1 MARKAVMVEQ
11 SEVPVSSMP
20 DLSNLTNCTKEALN
34 AIRDKDRGPDDPTK
48 FNELLDRIAEA
59 EQELPPVYR
68 ENVSQPFV
76 QKLEWYG
83 NSTFKYI
90 LNRDKA
96 REGRAGLIMDIAHA
110 ILQNG
115 EGYLMRELDAFQEVI
130 SDLYDGFLSNE
141 DRHDVKLPDLS
152 VIAPLVKWGRPNF
165 GPYTWTADDT
175 INMNILTAIVSM
187 PPTNATKGLLAW
199 GALGHETAG
208 HDILHADEGLH
219 DELKDAVREALLKE
233 QINPILPDQ
242 WADRLDESA
251 SDVLGILNMGPAVG
265 ISLIGYFRA
274 MNASMG
280 GPMKLWNLSL
290 DIDYDNHP
298 ADILRGYL
306 AASVIRRLS
315 FDTAKAWADATEA
328 EVNNDLV
335 EIRLNVLPKLDGS
348 LDLNSGTVISPAD
361 GRKSADVVAET
372 IMNYKL
378 NTLEGHSL
386 SEIQNWGNIDE
397 EIVTILRSAL
407 KSSNPEVEV
416 FHEGFY
422 AAHVVDAAIREAMV
436 NGSDIQLIFSN
447 MITIL
452 KAMHDENPMWGPTYV
467 ERPGDIVR
475 LRPAVSKNRK
485 FAWAK

>member
-1 MARKAVMVEQ
+1 MARKRALMVEQ
-11 SEVPVSSMP
+11 SEGPVSSMP
-20 DLSNLTNCTKEALN
+20 DLSNLANCTKEALN
-34 AIRDKDRGPDDPTK
+34 AIKDKDRGPDDPTK
-48 FNELLDRIAEA
+48 FHELLERIAEA
-59 EQELPPVYR
+59 ESELPPVYR
-68 ENVSQPFV
+68 EYVSQPFV

-83 NSTFKYI
+83 KTSFQWF
-90 LNRDKA
+90 LSRDKT
-96 REGRAGLIMDIAHA
+96 REGKAGLILDIAQA

-115 EGYLMRELDAFQEVI
+115 EGYMMRELDAFQEVI

-141 DRHDVKLPDLS
+141 DRHNVKLPDLS

-175 INMNILTAIVSM
+175 INMNIQTAIVSM
-187 PPTNATKGLLAW
+187 PPTNASKGLLAW

-219 DELKDAVREALLKE
+219 DELKAAVREALLKE

-280 GPMKLWNLSL
+280 GPMKLWNMSF
-290 DIDYDNHP
+290 DIYYDNHP

-306 AASVIRRLS
+306 AASVIGRLG
-315 FDTAKAWADATEA
+315 FDTAKNWAEAIEA
-328 EVNNDLV
+328 EVNKDLG
-335 EIRLNVLPKLDGS
+335 EIRLNVLPKYDGNLDP
-348 LDLNSGTVISPAD
+348 NSGTVISPSD

-378 NTLEGHSL
+378 DSLEGHAL
-386 SEIQNWGNIDE
+386 TDIQNWRNIDE

-407 KSSNPEVEV
+407 RSLDPEVEAL
-416 FHEGFY
+416 EKGFY
-422 AAHVVDAAIREAMV
+422 AAHVVDAAIREAIV
-436 NGSDIQLIFSN
+436 TGSDIQLIFNN
-447 MITIL
+447 MITLL

-467 ERPGDIVR
+467 EHPGDMVR
-475 LRPAVSKNRK
+475 LRLAVSKMRK
-485 FAWAK
+485 FT